1 MLAIIMTLAVVF
13 QYVDGYQR
21 IVQVSKLISDDEDV
35 NSHIC
40 CVYGNCTCN
49 SFDHALA
56 NLTSNVLINITTDVT
71 LSSLI
76 KVSYLQN
83 VSIIGHNNPTV
94 KCKTGGINFV
104 FFHNCII
111 QSITWDRC
119 GTEINNNFTEPGIK
133 LNYSSNV
140 AIKCCCFQHSI
151 GQALVL
157 SEVSGNVNINNC
169 SFVNNSNFRGHGA
182 TIHYSYMYNT
192 KILSNDQLF
201 TVSNCNFTNNKNNR
215 SLVFIK
221 NRSLKYHKIIFY
233 NSMFRSNQGTSVY
246 VINHEIY
253 INGRVSFQN
262 NVAEDG
268 AGIYISDHSTVMFGK
283 NSNVTFYQNFADIKG
298 GAVFLSNY
306 SICVFDH
313 NSIVTFNY
321 NKATKGG
328 AINSEANSNVTF
340 EETCKVIFSNNLA
353 TQQGAAIYSLDN
365 SHIIFTRTP
374 ANSSEVLNN
383 RTLQNMVSCI
393 NYPISNFHDTCFEEN
408 FNLVFCNNTASYGG
422 AILCENNCHI
432 SFENASTTV
441 FINNAAYVGGAIHCY
456 DKSHVSF
463 KGNSTIIF
471 SNNTAIVLGGA
482 IYSFLNINISFE
494 ENSVTK
500 FTDNTAAYGGAMRTS
515 QNSYISFKGNST
527 TVFSYNTANKFGGA
541 IESFLNIKICFE
553 GNSVTEFSNN
563 IGSLGGGAIRSY
575 ENSSIS
581 FGGNSVTEFSDNTVT
596 YSGGAINSNDN
607 SYILFEGNS
616 VTEFSNNTGLLG
628 GAIDSHDNSF
638 ILFEGI
644 SVTGFSDNTALDGG
658 ALTCRQYSYVY
669 FKGNS
674 TAEFS
679 NNSAHNGAGAM
690 QSCDYSYISFKG
702 NSTAVFSNN
711 TSHNA
716 GGAIHSYE
724 NSYISFGENSVTEF
738 SDNTATYSGGAINS
752 NGNSY
757 ILFEGNSVT
766 EFSNNTAFHG
776 HAIHSQLNSY
786 ISFGGDS
793 TIVFSNNIKCLYS
806 DYKSARICKKGSSTE
821 FTYNAANYSRNILSK
836 VNIATISATIFCAR
850 NSKIIIKEHSSIIF
864 KNISVKW
871 CAGVC
876 LPYPG
881 EIDAVFIDSSG
892 IVWCNNLKAFN
903 CLSDKCYNN
912 CKDLKKILNTDR
924 IKDNK
929 LINITD
935 EIVLLSSVIDINSN
949 NFSIIGHNNPTVF
962 CVNDSGLQIFYSY
975 NLTIKGITWIGCGAT
990 EAMYTTFEK
999 NIPVLFI
1006 TKSHNVIIQ
1015 KCSFLHSVGQVIRLS
1030 EVSGYVNITNCT
1042 FVNNNHYK
1050 DHGTAI
1056 ELLTGLN
1063 LELLT
1068 MFIVNSCDFRSNKGA
1083 DSIIYIMRHTF
1094 CITYL
1099 INSNFYNNGGT
1110 SIYLAR
1116 YCILYII
1123 GDVLFERNVA
1133 KSGAGIYITDYS
1145 IVMFRKNSN
1154 ITFINN
1160 TVHHNGAA
1168 IFLNNNSS
1176 AIFNNNSV
1184 VTFYHNKASKGI
1196 VYSNCNSTVMFKATC
1211 KVTFNRNSAT
1221 QYGAAI
1227 YSFDKSQV
1235 VFAGNATVTF
1245 NSNTILFN
1253 DAHLHHG
1260 GTLLSKNNGYIVF
1273 KENSKIEFHNNS
1285 ADFGSA
1291 ILSINNSNIIFKD
1304 SSRVMFNNNIVHYCG
1319 VLTSAMFSNIIFTD
1333 TTNVTYDTNTVSY
1346 ILSGNDEFFAGS
1358 ICTFQ
1363 RSEIVFSKHS
1373 LVTFSNN
1380 KADRGAAMI
1389 VFKSNVIMN
1398 DYVRVIF
1405 NNNFAVHS
1413 SGGAFVCSNN
1423 SNVTIKGNSNVMF
1436 NNNRASQSGGAIHA
1450 YNMCRI
1456 TFKDNTTST
1465 FISNTARDNGG
1476 VILSSHLS
1484 EISFEGSSLVTFD
1497 GNTADNGG
1505 VFYISDCSVILKES
1519 SLLLFNN
1526 NEARECGGVG
1536 SLYYNSQMRFEGT
1549 TTVRFENNLAKQIA
1563 GVLYSVRSNIIFKG
1577 NSTITVNGN
1586 KATLHGGALHFE
1598 NNSDVIF
1605 TDFTNVTFHHNRA
1618 ICGGA
1623 ILANGHS
1630 KVTVRGNST
1639 LIFAGNNATERGGAG
1654 YFNYSSD
1661 FLIKENSNIKFD
1673 YNKALVGGA
1682 VYINCKTLLTIEG
1695 NCTVYFYNN
1704 LGIVGGG
1711 AVKVFNTSKVTLK
1724 DHINIKFINN
1734 KAQYG
1739 GAIFLDTTAV
1749 MVNSSY
1755 RNCVIFKNNIARV
1768 TGNSIYQDVTELCN
1782 KNCLNNKTDSITSE
1796 FVTTPPS
1803 KLKLNDPAI
1812 CIDNDNDTQCNS
1824 YYVQDIM
1831 LGKEIVIP
1839 ACVLDYY
1846 DKPVD
1851 STHFLVQSEIYSNY
1865 FISGPKQT
1873 FISCDTFKGIN
1884 IIGNQRLSKSENFSI
1899 NITLNIALN
1908 SNWKQIS
1915 VNLII
1920 ELSPC
1925 HSGFWQYPNSK
1936 ICECYNASDI
1946 VFCSGSS
1953 STIKRGYWFGSVT
1966 GKPTVTFCPINYC
1979 NFTCCETSNG
1989 YYHLSPVRDNQCRSH
2004 RSGAACGSCE
2014 EGYTLPFDSVE
2025 CVPMK
2030 EFSIGWTTLVL
2041 ALVILYWIIIIATVF
2056 SLMHFKVGIGY
2067 LYAITYYYSVV
2078 DLLLSQNWYIS
2089 NTLYTIVNVMSS
2101 VAKIIPQFLG
2111 QFCFITNMSGIDQ
2124 QFIHYIHPVAISLFL
2139 VMITVLARRSHRLS
2153 SIISKGII
2161 HVICCLLLLSY
2172 TSLATTSLLLM
2183 RPLIFHD
2190 VDKVYTYVSP
2200 DVEYFHGRHLVYG
2213 IVAVLF
2219 TIVIVIGLPLLLA
2232 LEPFLNSKINF
2243 IRIKPLLDQFQG
2255 CYKSKYRCFAA
2266 YYMIC
2271 RLIIITI
2278 IIANSSSE
2286 YIFQSLLT
2294 SACVM
2299 MDLTHQIFKPY
2310 SNPVLNNFDG
2320 VILHFLVLVSVL
2332 PLGEIHNDFSPNVA
2346 VGITF
2351 IYVMLPLLIFVT
2363 MSMII
2368 NKDKAK
2374 SLPGYCYLK
2383 CSQLY
2388 LRYHNCN
2395 EIPLNKIPLIKPEE
2409 SSNEDE
2415 YINVIDD
2422 SKRKNATICDV

>member
-35 NSHIC
+35 NSYIC

-140 AIKCCCFQHSI
+140 TIKCCCFQHSI

-169 SFVNNSNFRGHGA
+169 NFVNNSNFRGHGA
-182 TIHYSYMYNT
+182 AIHHSYMYNT

-246 VINHEIY
+246 VINHKIY
-253 INGRVSFQN
+253 VNGRVSFQN

-408 FNLVFCNNTASYGG
+408 FNVVFCNNNASYGG
-422 AILCENNCHI
+422 AIFCENNCHI

-482 IYSFLNINISFE
+482 IHCFLNINISFE
-494 ENSVTK
+494 GNSVTK

-527 TVFSYNTANKFGGA
+527 TVFSYNTANIFGGA

-575 ENSSIS
+575 ENS
-581 FGGNSVTEFSDNTVT
+581 
-596 YSGGAINSNDN
+596 
-607 SYILFEGNS
+607 
-616 VTEFSNNTGLLG
+616 
-628 GAIDSHDNSF
+628 
-638 ILFEGI
+638 
-644 SVTGFSDNTALDGG
+644 
-658 ALTCRQYSYVY
+658 
-669 FKGNS
+669 
-674 TAEFS
+674 
-679 NNSAHNGAGAM
+679 
-690 QSCDYSYISFKG
+690 
-702 NSTAVFSNN
+702 
-711 TSHNA
+711 
-716 GGAIHSYE
+716 
-724 NSYISFGENSVTEF
+724 YISFGENSVTEF
-738 SDNTATYSGGAINS
+738 SDNTATYNGGAINS
-752 NGNSY
+752 NINSY

-766 EFSNNTAFHG
+766 EFSNNFAFHG

-786 ISFGGDS
+786 ISFRGDS
-793 TIVFSNNIKCLYS
+793 TIVFSNDIKCLYS
-806 DYKSARICKKGSSTE
+806 DYKSARSCKKGSSME

-850 NSKIIIKEHSSIIF
+850 NSKIIIKGHSSIIF

-881 EIDAVFIDSSG
+881 EIDAVLIDSNG

-935 EIVLLSSVIDINSN
+935 EIVVLSSVIDINSH
-949 NFSIIGHNNPTVF
+949 NFSIIGHNNPTVL
-962 CVNDSGLQIFYSY
+962 CVNDSGLQIFYSN

-990 EAMYTTFEK
+990 EALYTTFAK

-1030 EVSGYVNITNCT
+1030 EVSGYVNITNCI
-1042 FVNNNHYK
+1042 FMYNDHYK

-1068 MFIVNSCDFRSNKGA
+1068 MFIVNNCDFRSNKDA

-1094 CITYL
+1094 CIIYL

-1110 SIYLAR
+1110 SIYLSR
-1116 YCILYII
+1116 DCILYII
-1123 GDVLFERNVA
+1123 GDVLFESNVA

-1145 IVMFRKNSN
+1145 IVMFGKNSN

-1196 VYSNCNSTVMFKATC
+1196 VYSKCSSTVMFKATC

-1245 NSNTILFN
+1245 NSNIILFN

-1260 GTLLSKNNGYIVF
+1260 GTLLSKNNGYVVF

-1319 VLTSAMFSNIIFTD
+1319 VLTSAMFSNITFTD

-1346 ILSGNDEFFAGS
+1346 IKFFAGS

-1389 VFKSNVIMN
+1389 VFKSNVIMK

-1405 NNNFAVHS
+1405 NNNFAMHS

-1476 VILSSHLS
+1476 AILSSHLS

-1526 NEARECGGVG
+1526 NKARECGGVG

-1577 NSTITVNGN
+1577 NSTITVTGN
-1586 KATLHGGALHFE
+1586 KATIHGGALHFE

-1623 ILANGHS
+1623 ILANDHS

-1673 YNKALVGGA
+1673 YNKALMGGA
-1682 VYINCKTLLTIEG
+1682 VYINCKTLFTIEG

-1711 AVKVFNTSKVTLK
+1711 AVKVFNTSNVTLK

-1739 GAIFLDTTAV
+1739 GAVFLDTTAV

-1782 KNCLNNKTDSITSE
+1782 KNCLNNKTDGITSE
-1796 FVTTPPS
+1796 FVATPPS

-1884 IIGNQRLSKSENFSI
+1884 IIGHQRLSKSENFSI

-2014 EGYTLPFDSVE
+2014 EGYTLSFDSVE

-2030 EFSIGWTTLVL
+2030 ECSIGWTTLVL

-2089 NTLYTIVNVMSS
+2089 NALYTIVNVMSS

-2190 VDKVYTYVSP
+2190 VDNVYTYVSP

-2363 MSMII
+2363 MSIII
-2368 NKDKAK
+2368 NKDKVK

-2409 SSNEDE
+2409 SSNKDE